1 MKKIISLL
9 MAVIFVFSMATP
21 TFAAVSANE
30 AAQVNAVSVN
40 DASSTND
47 IFGDIVDTLNRVIN
61 SIINFFKNLFGLNDE
76 VGEYKITYYQDDS
89 KTVVLYEDKCAEGAE
104 IGTVKVPTLPGKT
117 FKGWKPPLPSE
128 MPAEDIE
135 VYATWS
141 DKTYTLVF
149 NTGAIG
155 VDVKS
160 IDALYNSKVTLPT
173 PTVDNYQ
180 LLKWED
186 SYGNRY
192 NPGATITVTSD
203 MSFIAVWS
211 GKITTITF
219 DPAGGYWAD
228 GSYGNYNITKPV
240 GTAVEQPANPTRPG
254 YDFIGW
260 NGVVPQK
267 QPVDNITFTAK
278 WSAKTIKTTWVV
290 DGVVKDTQT
299 GKCGD
304 DLSPNVIVTADKG
317 YTFSGWKSSYD
328 NTVYAVSDF
337 PIATPAE
344 NTTFTA
350 VFTANEYSYKFV
362 DTDGTTLASGIAKCG
377 ASLKA
382 PVIANATGCT
392 FGGWKLST
400 NGSTVN
406 DAYVTMPA
414 SNVTFTVIQ
423 TPNTYN
429 IVWDVDGV
437 KTTTPAAYGSEI
449 VKPADP
455 KKAGYVFNG
464 WAGYTAGMTV
474 PVDGITFTATWANS
488 TDTKYVVEIY
498 KMDTTGA
505 YVKDSALTE
514 TKYGTT
520 GAAVATGHADI
531 EGFTF
536 NESKS
541 VLSGT
546 IAADGSTALKVY
558 YDRNK
563 YTVTVNGTA
572 QEYYY
577 GATIKA
583 PAAATQEGCTF
594 AGWRGSDGKLYAA
607 GADVTVPANDGFTL
621 TPEFTPNNYTITF
634 NVNGAEYQK
643 LTFAYGADII
653 APADPTMAD
662 MYFEGWSPA
671 LPTTM
676 PANNLTVTAV
686 FSAVTTH
693 KVTFHA
699 NGGTFVIEDADGE
712 TTTTVTNSFNVNR
725 GQKIPCPDAPTAPKG
740 NRFIG
745 WAEHKEGT
753 YTAED
758 VLFTGIEDSIKMTY
772 NKDIYFY
779 AVYVTPTCDVT
790 YIVDGVELEV
800 AEADSVVKLGETV
813 TPSKINPKDKQGYTF
828 SGWSIKSINGEV
840 QKVDENGKLPVA
852 VDFTVEDEDVSIVYV
867 GELVANKHD
876 VIYHTAS
883 ENGAW
888 ADATAADGK
897 AYEKKLEAT
906 YDAQIPMPEA
916 PVPVYGKVF
925 LGWAEEEGSDKL
937 VDIGVLTKPEPETNP
952 ETGETKTYYNANDVY
967 HYYAVYANR
976 FYKVKFVEYDKKLG
990 TETVEFGKIFNYGD
1004 ALDISSATHE
1014 AKDGYVQNEENGYK
1028 PTVPAVINQ
1037 ESIAELTKLGVVS
1050 SESATYTYPDNVTSS
1065 DYNIT
1070 VFTFEVQYEPRYYK
1084 LYFVNCGY
1092 QPKDVPCDGILSQY
1106 ITNPTSDGRTFSHWS
1121 TDAAGKDVLELADA
1135 VGNPA
1140 TMPAKTLTLYANWT
1154 ENQYTIKFISHKD
1167 DAGKD
1172 VVVKTI
1178 AQDYETAITAP
1189 ENPTRPGYTF
1199 AGWDT
1204 EIPKTMPSKDMV
1216 ITAKW
1221 TTNKYTITFDT
1232 NGGLPKTVAPVTQ
1245 EFGTTVELPVVTKTG
1260 HTFLG
1265 WSKSGDTIDIAA
1277 DVKYVSMPVDGMK
1290 LTAKWKANVYKIEFD
1305 TKGGTPIDTIEDPYG
1320 TPVSVSTERDEYH
1333 VLEGWYD
1340 QDGNFTETVT
1350 TTVPDK
1356 NMKYTAKWK
1365 CVNHTI
1371 YFHFVEIP
1379 EDKAETPDKDERLD
1393 DKNMIAREFACDELI
1408 VTPTEADLA
1417 AKGFTVPTA
1426 KVIAGWK
1433 GEDGNAIAENMAND
1447 NSMIGNHYVVSGWD
1461 NAKYTVAFVDT
1472 DGTEIKTLTDYI
1484 WKQKI
1489 LNADVPVPTK
1499 EGHIFEGWIGEDGN
1513 LVDFSKDTVTMPA
1526 KNVTYKASWSKDSF
1540 KVTWVVDG
1548 KKTEETYEFGATI
1561 KKPADPSKEGYTF
1574 TGWTP
1579 EVSATMGAE
1588 DVVYTATFSV
1598 NTYVATFDPNDGLF
1612 MNADGTTSDK
1622 AIEMEFAYGT
1632 TISFPSNV
1640 SRTGYDYS
1648 GWVDSKDDTTRYT
1661 TMPAKDVVFNAVWVA
1676 ADAITYTVKTYTM
1689 DTAGEYGEP
1698 ETLTLKGT
1706 TGETVTYEPASIE
1719 GFTVAA
1725 NSVKTGAVKADGS
1738 LVLTVYYERNQY
1750 DIEYV
1755 VDGKVKESVKVYYD
1769 AMVTAQPVPADT
1781 NDTDYP
1787 VDWSWTWT
1795 SKDADGN
1802 PVVNN
1807 TMPSNMPATKVTA
1820 SVVSK
1825 PMLYTVTVIGA
1836 ETGYN
1841 HPKVEYKT
1849 LLNESDLVKPN
1860 VEGMAFVEWRDLED
1874 KAIVFPL
1881 EITENTSIVAYCEAE
1896 KYNVAFYDSDPATGT
1911 QTTLL
1916 TTKQVT
1922 YGDVISYVPPTTP
1935 EGYVFEGWLSNG
1947 KIQETVPAD
1956 ATVLIAKWKPAK

>member
-186 SYGNRY
+186 SNGNRY

-400 NGSTVN
+400 NGLTVN

-607 GADVTVPANDGFTL
+607 GADVTVPANDSFTL

-676 PANNLTVTAV
+676 PANNLIVTAV

-699 NGGTFVIEDADGE
+699 NKKGVFETKDKDGKVVE
-712 TTTTVTNSFNVNR
+712 TTETTSFNVKR
-725 GQKIPCPDAPTAPKG
+725 GDSIPCPDAPKASSG

-745 WAEHKEGT
+745 WAT
-753 YTAED
+753 YNENGYTEKD
-758 VLFTGIEDSIKMTY
+758 VLFTGIEDSIKMSF
-772 NKDIYFY
+772 NQDIFFY
-779 AVYVTPTCDVT
+779 AVYVNPTCDVT
-790 YIVDGVELEV
+790 YIVDGVELTDK
-800 AEADSVVKLGETV
+800 AETV
-813 TPSKINPKDKQGYTF
+813 ALGSKVDPSKVVPEEKTGYAF
-828 SGWSIKSINGEV
+828 SGWKIQSINGKAVER
-840 QKVDENGKLPVA
+840 DADGKLINLA
-852 VDFTVEDEDVSIVYV
+852 AKFTDAGSWTVEDADVSIVYV
-867 GELVANKHD
+867 GENVAREHD
-876 VIYHTAS
+876 VVFNAGIGH
-883 ENGAW
+883 W
-888 ADATAADGK
+888 FKVDADGK
-897 AYEKKLEAT
+897 VTEEKENVKT
-906 YDAQIPMPEA
+906 VKTKYDTLIEVPSDPVA
-916 PVPVYGKVF
+916 PYGKIF
-925 LGWAEEEGSDKL
+925 LGWTAD
-937 VDIGVLTKPEPETNP
+937 TETNKIA
-952 ETGETKTYYNANDVY
+952 TIGTLTDTKEEYSEDKIYN
-967 HYYAVYANR
+967 YYAVYAVDV
-976 FYKVKFVEYDKKLG
+976 YELQFVEYNQTVTFEKK
-990 TETVEFGKIFNYGD
+990 FGYGD
-1004 ALDISSATHE
+1004 SVDVSSYL
-1014 AKDGYVQNEENGYK
+1014 AKIPEREGHAVNEETPFY
-1028 PTVPAVINQ
+1028 PAVPSVINNDT
-1037 ESIAELTKLGVVS
+1037 IAEYGKNVGYS
-1050 SESATYTYPDNVTSS
+1050 ISYKSATYTDSYGTIHNYEIGVL
-1065 DYNIT
+1065 
-1070 VFTFEVQYEPRYYK
+1070 TFKVQYDVLKYK
-1084 LYFVNCGY
+1084 VFFSGCDYETMEILYGTL
-1092 QPKDVPCDGILSQY
+1092 LSEK
-1106 ITNPTSDGRTFSHWS
+1106 IADPTAEGRTFEYWYVF
-1121 TDAAGKDVLELADA
+1121 DDEGKEVEIDLAATK
-1135 VGNPA
+1135 
-1140 TMPAKTLTLYANWT
+1140 MPAAEDGITLYAKWSN
-1154 ENQYTIKFISHKD
+1154 NPYTIKFVDTDGTALYDQDGKVIPQINGLYG
-1167 DAGKD
+1167 DA
-1172 VVVKTI
+1172 V
-1178 AQDYETAITAP
+1178 TAP
-1189 ENPTRPGYTF
+1189 KAPIKTGYIF
-1199 AGWDT
+1199 AGWDI
-1204 EIPKTMPSKDMV
+1204 EIPATILAKDMV
-1216 ITAKW
+1216 IKATW
-1221 TTNKYTITFDT
+1221 TPIAYTVSFNT
-1232 NGGLPKTVAPVTQ
+1232 NGGQPEKIESITQ
-1245 EFGTTVELPVVTKTG
+1245 DFGTQVKLPANPTKTG

-1265 WSKSGDTIDIAA
+1265 WD
-1277 DVKYVSMPVDGMK
+1277 YVDGNAQFVDKSATTMDMTACDVT
-1290 LTAKWKANVYKIEFD
+1290 LTARWQINQYTITFETGYGSPINAITADY
-1305 TKGGTPIDTIEDPYG
+1305 GTPIK
-1320 TPVSVSTERDEYH
+1320 VSTEWAGHTYTW
-1333 VLEGWYD
+1333 VPALP
-1340 QDGNFTETVT
+1340 ET
-1350 TTVPDK
+1350 
-1356 NMKYTAKWK
+1356 M
-1365 CVNHTI
+1365 
-1371 YFHFVEIP
+1371 
-1379 EDKAETPDKDERLD
+1379 PDKDMTVTADWECVDSAHTVYFHPVDTAD
-1393 DKNMIAREFACDELI
+1393 DPETAKDESYAIA
-1408 VTPTEADLA
+1408 VTYDCKENGGAPVTVPTEADFA
-1417 AKGFTVPTA
+1417 AIGYKVATGKKIGSWKNAAGSSVGFSDPLLLKSNGSHYYVKEYVWADYTLTFNTDGGSDVASATYKYNDAIAAPAEPTKA
-1426 KVIAGWK
+1426 GYTFAGWY
-1433 GEDGNAIAENMAND
+1433 
-1447 NSMIGNHYVVSGWD
+1447 NS
-1461 NAKYTVAFVDT
+1461 K
-1472 DGTEIKTLTDYI
+1472 
-1484 WKQKI
+1484 
-1489 LNADVPVPTK
+1489 
-1499 EGHIFEGWIGEDGN
+1499 GN
-1513 LVDFSKDTVTMPA
+1513 LVDFETAKMPASDTTFTAKWTVNKYVAKWDNEGTVTEVEYDFGAVINLPAEPTRYGYTFGGWTNYTAGMTMPVDGITFYA
-1526 KNVTYKASWSKDSF
+1526 VWNAIPHKATFDPNGGAFNDPDVTGTQPFTKTINYGTAINAPKLADRTGYTFSGWVDKDSLQPMPDNMPNKDVTFYAVWVGVDGIEYTVNTYTMDTEGNYGAPETVTYTGVTGETADYSDTKAPEGFTVAGKSNLTGIIRADGSLVINIYF
-1540 KVTWVVDG
+1540 ERNQYTFTTVVDG
-1548 KKTEETYEFGATI
+1548 KKTEEERYYGTALEVPTLPEKTADTVYTGWSWAYTLDGKTYNTKPETMPACDVTATVTTTPRLYTVSFMSAGSSFTPKQYEYNTVI
-1561 KKPADPSKEGYTF
+1561 DLSTLGTPSVTGKQFLHWSMTDGGSAITTLKVTDNVKIYAVWKALTYTASFYDETGTTLLHTASIAYGTSITYTPPARDGYTF
-1574 TGWTP
+1574 
-1579 EVSATMGAE
+1579 
-1588 DVVYTATFSV
+1588 D
-1598 NTYVATFDPNDGLF
+1598 
-1612 MNADGTTSDK
+1612 
-1622 AIEMEFAYGT
+1622 
-1632 TISFPSNV
+1632 
-1640 SRTGYDYS
+1640 
-1648 GWVDSKDDTTRYT
+1648 GWVIEGETSETE
-1661 TMPAKDVVFNAVWVA
+1661 TMPAKDVKLLA
-1676 ADAITYTVKTYTM
+1676 
-1689 DTAGEYGEP
+1689 
-1698 ETLTLKGT
+1698 
-1706 TGETVTYEPASIE
+1706 
-1719 GFTVAA
+1719 
-1725 NSVKTGAVKADGS
+1725 
-1738 LVLTVYYERNQY
+1738 R
-1750 DIEYV
+1750 
-1755 VDGKVKESVKVYYD
+1755 
-1769 AMVTAQPVPADT
+1769 
-1781 NDTDYP
+1781 
-1787 VDWSWTWT
+1787 WT
-1795 SKDADGN
+1795 
-1802 PVVNN
+1802 
-1807 TMPSNMPATKVTA
+1807 
-1820 SVVSK
+1820 
-1825 PMLYTVTVIGA
+1825 
-1836 ETGYN
+1836 
-1841 HPKVEYKT
+1841 
-1849 LLNESDLVKPN
+1849 
-1860 VEGMAFVEWRDLED
+1860 
-1874 KAIVFPL
+1874 
-1881 EITENTSIVAYCEAE
+1881 
-1896 KYNVAFYDSDPATGT
+1896 
-1911 QTTLL
+1911 
-1916 TTKQVT
+1916 
-1922 YGDVISYVPPTTP
+1922 
-1935 EGYVFEGWLSNG
+1935 
-1947 KIQETVPAD
+1947 
-1956 ATVLIAKWKPAK
+1956 ATV